1 MVYVTFV
8 VKMLEEE
15 PLWFCMAARRQNVG
29 RRETYV
35 VGCRE
40 TYVVYLG
47 ILCQNTTFTLNTSYH
62 SVQGRQESNIKVEPL
77 IPLLLGLLE
86 KQQYSKNGD
95 IGRHIIYLVVLS
107 SYII

>member
-15 PLWFCMAARRQNVG
+15 PLWLCMAARRQN
-29 RRETYV
+29 

-62 SVQGRQESNIKVEPL
+62 SVQGRQESYIKVEPL

-95 IGRHIIYLVVLS
+95 IGSHIIYLNVLS